1 MKIKEAL
8 YACINNLK
16 ENNIDEAHSKARRL
30 LAFTLNVPKEYLI
43 INNEKELSKQDFEY
57 YKNYITRLINGEPIQ
72 YIIGKQEFMGIEFNV
87 NKDVLIPQPDTEIL
101 VEETIKIAKEYNK
114 PKVLDLCTGSGAIAV
129 SIKKYVPEAEVFA
142 SDINIKA
149 LQLAKINNI
158 DNNINFIESN
168 LFENINNEFDII
180 VSTTPYIR
188 TEEIKSLSK
197 EVQNEPLIA
206 LDGGQ
211 DGLDFYRDII
221 KQAHNYLKS
230 NGKLCL
236 EIGDEQKDAITQIL
250 KSNFN
255 YTNIKYYKDLQGNDR
270 VIIAEKIIKKLV

>member
-142 SDINIKA
+142 SDISIKA

-180 VSTTPYIR
+180 VSNPPYIR

-270 VIIAEKIIKKLV
+270 VIIVEKM

>member
-57 YKNYITRLINGEPIQ
+57 YNSYITRLINGEPIQ

-142 SDINIKA
+142 SDISIKA
-149 LQLAKINNI
+149 LQIAKINNV

-180 VSTTPYIR
+180 VSNPPYIR
-188 TEEIKSLSK
+188 TEEIKGLSQ

-211 DGLDFYRDII
+211 DGLDFYKDII
-221 KQAHNYLKS
+221 KQAHNHLKS

-270 VIIAEKIIKKLV
+270 VIIVEKM

>member
-142 SDINIKA
+142 SDVSIKA

-180 VSTTPYIR
+180 VSNPPYIR

-270 VIIAEKIIKKLV
+270 VIIAEKM

>member
-180 VSTTPYIR
+180 VSNPPYIR

-270 VIIAEKIIKKLV
+270 VIIAEKM

>member
-8 YACINNLK
+8 SACINNLK

-142 SDINIKA
+142 SDISIKA

-180 VSTTPYIR
+180 VSNPPYIR

-270 VIIAEKIIKKLV
+270 VIIVEKM

>member
-142 SDINIKA
+142 SDISIKA

-180 VSTTPYIR
+180 VSNPPYIR
-188 TEEIKSLSK
+188 TEEIKSLSQ

-230 NGKLCL
+230 NGKLCF

-255 YTNIKYYKDLQGNDR
+255 YKNIKYYKDLQGKDR
-270 VIIAEKIIKKLV
+270 VIIVEKM

>member
-8 YACINNLK
+8 SACINNLK

-101 VEETIKIAKEYNK
+101 VEETIKIAKEYTK

-142 SDINIKA
+142 SDISIKA

-180 VSTTPYIR
+180 VSNPPYIR

-270 VIIAEKIIKKLV
+270 VIIVEKM

>member
-101 VEETIKIAKEYNK
+101 VEETIKIAKKYNK

-129 SIKKYVPEAEVFA
+129 SIKKYIPEAEVFA
-142 SDINIKA
+142 SDISIKA

-180 VSTTPYIR
+180 VSNPPYIR

-211 DGLDFYRDII
+211 DGLNFYRDII

-270 VIIAEKIIKKLV
+270 VIIAEKM